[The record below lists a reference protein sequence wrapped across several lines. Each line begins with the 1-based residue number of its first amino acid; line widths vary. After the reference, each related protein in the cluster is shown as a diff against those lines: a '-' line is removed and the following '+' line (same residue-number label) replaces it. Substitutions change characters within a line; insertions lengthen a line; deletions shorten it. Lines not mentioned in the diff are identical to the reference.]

1 MESEIIHHL
10 DYNHINYAEKNYMQS
25 YLKNKPSDVIMYSE
39 DGTVF
44 KTHKELLFQTEFL
57 REVLKV
63 QNCCDT
69 VEIICPCSKED
80 LEQMLEFVEHGKV
93 FNFDKSVFSR
103 ILDNLESI
111 LGYPNFLDVSI
122 SVKTPYRKNTCNKIH
137 VT

>member
-57 REVLKV
+57 SNVGSIFNPAAFSGPYLVMKST
-63 QNCCDT
+63 NT
-69 VEIICPCSKED
+69 VSPFFWE
-80 LEQMLEFVEHGKV
+80 L
-93 FNFDKSVFSR
+93 
-103 ILDNLESI
+103 
-111 LGYPNFLDVSI
+111 
-122 SVKTPYRKNTCNKIH
+122 T
-137 VT
+137 